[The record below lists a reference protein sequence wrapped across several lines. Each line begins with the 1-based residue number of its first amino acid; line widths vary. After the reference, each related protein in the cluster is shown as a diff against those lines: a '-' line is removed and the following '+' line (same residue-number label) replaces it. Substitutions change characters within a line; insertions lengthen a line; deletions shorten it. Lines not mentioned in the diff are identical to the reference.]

1 MSLEIAFVPDLDR
14 IRRQQSL
21 REAEGYLE
29 LISLASEFGPISQ
42 AARNAVGERALDI
55 LSELEQ
61 TRGRRS
67 QVLYLKGQT
76 LRAMERYREA
86 LVPLRAA
93 ADMDADNLD
102 IWLALGWCHKRTGH
116 LDLAI
121 QALEEALAVDGE
133 HAIIHYN
140 LACYWALANNPKLAV
155 AYLSRAFDI
164 DGHYRDLV
172 SRERDFDTIRNHPEF
187 QMLTSVI
194 V

>member
-1 MSLEIAFVPDLDR
+1 VPVSDFDR

-29 LISLASEFGPISQ
+29 LITLAAERWPLAA
-42 AARNAVGERALDI
+42 AARDPVGERALDI

-67 QVLYLKGQT
+67 QVLFLKGQT

-86 LVPLRAA
+86 ITALRAA
-93 ADMDADNLD
+93 AEIDADNVET
-102 IWLALGWCHKRTGH
+102 WLALGWCHKRTGR

-121 QALEEALAVDGE
+121 SALEEALAAEGT
-133 HAIIHYN
+133 HAIVHYN
-140 LACYWALANNPKLAV
+140 LACYWAVANNPKLAV
-155 AYLSRAFDI
+155 AYLARAFDI
-164 DGHYRDLV
+164 DGSYRELV
-172 SRERDFDTIRNHPEF
+172 SQERDFDAIRQHPEF